1 MIALMVFLVV
11 YVVAGI
17 GAYRSVRKNYLS
29 GGEWHMTS
37 PTLIDVFAVLMPGIN
52 IFVCF
57 MGIIN
62 YLIVTD
68 ARSFFRLDK

>member
-1 MIALMVFLVV
+1 MIALIVFLVV
-11 YVVAGI
+11 YVVSGI

-57 MGIIN
+57 IGIIN
-62 YLIVTD
+62 YLIETD